1 MTGKRA
7 LEIKRA
13 RGKERDA
20 KHQRLEGEVIEIS
33 SDDSDAEG
41 FVRVPVCG
49 DKLELFRVFNA
60 FQHSRDYG
68 IYVCEKFRDPRF
80 ENIDSYFHEVEDCAI
95 GISDLCRC
103 IGRIKEPLEEKARA
117 QVARF
122 AETLENL
129 ARRTRA
135 ALDSSVYSDQ

>member
-13 RGKERDA
+13 RGKERDL

-33 SDDSDAEG
+33 SDESDHDG
-41 FVRVPVCG
+41 FVCVPGC

-68 IYVCEKFRDPRF
+68 IYVCEQFRDPRF
-80 ENIDSYFHEVEDCAI
+80 EHIDSYFHEVENSAI

-103 IGRIKEPLEEKARA
+103 IGKLNEPLPDRSRA
-117 QVARF
+117 KVVRF
-122 AETLENL
+122 AEMLENL
-129 ARRTRA
+129 ACRTRA
-135 ALDSSVYSDQ
+135 ALEPGNTPAR

>member
-13 RGKERDA
+13 RNKERDL
-20 KHQRLEGEVIEIS
+20 KHQRLEGDVIEIS
-33 SDDSDAEG
+33 SDGSDGEG
-41 FVRVPVCG
+41 FVHVPVSCH
-49 DKLELFRVFNA
+49 KLELFRVLNA

-80 ENIDSYFHEVEDCAI
+80 EHIDSYFHEVEDSAI
-95 GISDLCRC
+95 GISDLCRS
-103 IGRIKEPLEEKARA
+103 IGRLDEPLQKKSRA
-117 QVARF
+117 QVLRF
-122 AETLENL
+122 AELLETL

-135 ALDSSVYSDQ
+135 ALESCPDPSQ